1 MLTVG
6 SLFSG
11 IGLLDLGLE
20 RTGFRTIWHSEKD
33 KQASKVLAKRWP
45 GVPNLGDVKRIDW
58 STVERPEVL
67 SLGGWPCQPLS
78 SAGKQL
84 GRDDP
89 RYLWPECA
97 RAIRALRPRMCIME
111 QSPNVLALFGGDI
124 FCEVL
129 GDLAQAGFDAK
140 WAVVPASDVG
150 APHKRERL
158 FLAAYADGFE
168 PQRWGGPGVLGG
180 TATGQSDQGLQR
192 ERSGNASWDRGE
204 AVADG
209 HGDGRCV
216 ISKLDGQAER
226 SELSA
231 PLRGHAARRSD
242 AAPHTED
249 NRRTGGGHHGDGGP
263 DLRTTVGALAD
274 ADSPRSKTARS
285 DLHEFI
291 PGERNRT
298 DWGKYTPAVERWA
311 RIFRPAPTP
320 LDEKGRLN
328 VSLPEWM
335 MGAPENWCD
344 GLSRTAAIKGYGNG
358 VVVQVA
364 EAVGRWAL
372 EGP

>member
-1 MLTVG
+1 MTTLDT
-6 SLFSG
+6 SG
-11 IGLLDLGLE
+11 PN
-20 RTGFRTIWHSEKD
+20 
-33 KQASKVLAKRWP
+33 AP
-45 GVPNLGDVKRIDW
+45 VPFAHFD
-58 STVERPEVL
+58 
-67 SLGGWPCQPLS
+67 
-78 SAGKQL
+78 
-84 GRDDP
+84 
-89 RYLWPECA
+89 PECA
-97 RAIRALRPRMCIME
+97 LWSRAQTSLLSSE
-111 QSPNVLALFGGDI
+111 GTSF
-124 FCEVL
+124 
-129 GDLAQAGFDAK
+129 AK
-140 WAVVPASDVG
+140 SSVTWP
-150 APHKRERL
+150 K
-158 FLAAYADGFE
+158 
-168 PQRWGGPGVLGG
+168 
-180 TATGQSDQGLQR
+180 QGSM
-192 ERSGNASWDRGE
+192 RSGRSYRHRTWVRPTSVNVSSLLPTPTASNPNDGE
-204 AVADG
+204 DLESWEARRQVNLTKGYNGNGQGTPLGIAVKLLPTVTVMDAASSRNSTAKRSDPNSA
-209 HGDGRCV
+209 HHSGDTLLDALTLLPTPRTT
-216 ISKLDGQAER
+216 DGQ
-226 SELSA
+226 
-231 PLRGHAARRSD
+231 
-242 AAPHTED
+242 
-249 NRRTGGGHHGDGGP
+249 GGGHHGDGGP